1 MNWIKEIKTA
11 EDIVKD
17 NLAKELEIK
26 TNEATL
32 YLSQTDWVKDYKT
45 RHDLGLELIPDDS
58 SKWEIIAKREEY
70 IAFLKGVLQ

>member
-26 TNEATL
+26 TNEANS
-32 YLSQTDWVKDYKT
+32 YLAQTDWVKDYKT
-45 RHDLGLELIPDDS
+45 RHDLGLELIPEDS
-58 SKWEIIAKREEY
+58 SKWEVIAKREEC
-70 IAFLKGVLQ
+70 ITFLKGVQ